1 VLKVTATKNKTK
13 LGVLMLL
20 TWLHL
25 HGQHTLSFLVFPC
38 SKDPFTKES
47 CIFAFESAML
57 GLSILFKK
65 RITLTA

>member
-1 VLKVTATKNKTK
+1 
-13 LGVLMLL
+13 MLF

-25 HGQHTLSFLVFPC
+25 HAQHTLSFLVFPC

>member
-1 VLKVTATKNKTK
+1 
-13 LGVLMLL
+13 MLF

-25 HGQHTLSFLVFPC
+25 HAQHSLSFPVFPC
-38 SKDPFTKES
+38 AKDPFTKES